1 MGQKES
7 RGQGTPNAC
16 LALPVELGSVTMFL
30 QSQDESLAVPSVVI
44 EPFLQNADKGHRKLL
59 S

>member
-1 MGQKES
+1 M
-7 RGQGTPNAC
+7 PNAC

-30 QSQDESLAVPSVVI
+30 QSQDESLAVPSLVI